1 MKNEPASTEEQIIS
15 ELVDEIYQAEAK
27 ITDITTSQSD
37 VVNDPRS
44 VKIETLKRKEK
55 ELTIKLTEIED
66 NYNKKISQC
75 DEQLKMKEKA
85 NSEIMNEIAGLKGK
99 IAQFN
104 PLGFKSVILSKYV
117 LSRTQEF
124 LSSEQIEEVV
134 TAMNQSDD
142 NIIEVQKT
150 KKDIE

>member
-1 MKNEPASTEEQIIS
+1 MYDMKNEPASTEEQIIS

-85 NSEIMNEIAGLKGK
+85 NSEIMNEIAGLKG
-99 IAQFN
+99 
-104 PLGFKSVILSKYV
+104 
-117 LSRTQEF
+117 
-124 LSSEQIEEVV
+124 
-134 TAMNQSDD
+134 
-142 NIIEVQKT
+142 
-150 KKDIE
+150 